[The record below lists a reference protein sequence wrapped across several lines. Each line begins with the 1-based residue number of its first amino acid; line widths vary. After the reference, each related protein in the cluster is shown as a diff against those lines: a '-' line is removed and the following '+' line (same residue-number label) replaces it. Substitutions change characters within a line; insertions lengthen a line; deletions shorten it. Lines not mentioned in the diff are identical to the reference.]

1 MRHFMQQFGPALEL
15 PWTKLVAPKLTDELI
30 DRVVDGT
37 AEQLGPRSIK
47 QLERYRDDCIT
58 NVLSA
63 IADAKA
69 RHGLHPD
76 E

>member
-37 AEQLGPRSIK
+37 SRQTGGRSIK
-47 QLERYRDDCIT
+47 ELERYRDDCIAS
-58 NVLSA
+58 VLDA
-63 IADAKA
+63 IAAAKA
-69 RHGLHPD
+69 RHAID
-76 E
+76 D

>member
-1 MRHFMQQFGPALEL
+1 
-15 PWTKLVAPKLTDELI
+15 LI

-37 AEQLGPRSIK
+37 SEQVGPRSIK

-58 NVLSA
+58 SVLAA
-63 IADAKA
+63 IGEAKA
-69 RHGLHPD
+69 RHGLLPA